1 VFISIKQFSYMLNS
15 GTFSQLGTHSAMALD
30 GDGLRGKA
38 RNWRI
43 EKMVKLVGE
52 EGMEKKEGREK
63 EGLVLLPRYWVCA
76 ASVPPCLRQMC
87 AYYSW
92 TGHSYVQTPM
102 I

>member
-1 VFISIKQFSYMLNS
+1 MLNS

-63 EGLVLLPRYWVCA
+63 EGLVLLPRYW
-76 ASVPPCLRQMC
+76 
-87 AYYSW
+87 
-92 TGHSYVQTPM
+92 YVQLLSRRVSVRCVHTIVGLATAM
-102 I
+102 YRHL